1 MAVTTDLKLSRLQK
15 VTDRLRLFDNEL
27 PAQVMSVLFYIAAHN
42 GCRTTEMPKALN
54 LAQSSIS
61 RCTDWLSDY
70 HRLGKPGMG
79 LIRKVV
85 DSEDKRS
92 RRVYLT
98 YKGECVIEDI
108 KDIVWGSDQ
117 STNQPT
123 IEDND

>member
-1 MAVTTDLKLSRLQK
+1 MAVTTDLQLSRLQK
-15 VTDRLRLFDNEL
+15 VTDLLRIFDNEL
-27 PAQVMSVLFYIAAHN
+27 PAQLISILFYIASHN

-85 DSEDKRS
+85 DPTD
-92 RRVYLT
+92 RRVKRVHLT
-98 YKGECVIEDI
+98 YKGECLMESI
-108 KDIVWGSDQ
+108 KEIVWD
-117 STNQPT
+117 NNIQPT